1 VSNRLPCS
9 TIRPQAD
16 GSVERWDARVGR
28 WVSAPGGGTANQA
41 SASDALPARAAA
53 PAAVAVQRMQPATVG
68 FQQPARRVSAR
79 MYAGARGSRFNV
91 GLGSSGNSSA
101 DAELSSSLA
110 QLRAASRQIV
120 RDAPYAKRA
129 RAIVVNNI
137 IGAGIGMQAQVKSTR
152 GRLNRRINE
161 DIERAWCEWCDPR
174 HCHTGG
180 TLHFAD
186 LERAAMGQVFD
197 AGESF
202 IRIHYAAM
210 GGGAVPLSLELVE
223 AERLADNLFQPGPT
237 GPDNEVRLGVE
248 VDVRFQR
255 PVAYWIRRRHAG
267 DIRAPGNAIDRYERV
282 PADEII
288 HLRVVD
294 RWPQTRGEPWL
305 HAVVRKLDSIDQ
317 YTTSELR
324 AAQND
329 ATMFGSVKTT
339 AVDGGPLAN
348 NQQEQKDEAARPEMQ
363 IEDGVIVDL
372 EPGEELDYHTP
383 TRPNTA
389 LDPFLRYMLREV
401 SAGIPGVSYASLSND
416 YSQANYSSERVSQLD
431 MRDTWRVF
439 QQWWLRNFR
448 HRLHRLWLQQ
458 AVLARAVPAVAR
470 EQYAPDPRKFEAVK
484 FKPRGW
490 NWVDPTKEVAAY
502 KEAEK
507 AGYIS
512 AEDVIAQTANGMDIE
527 DVVDAMARSRDLYEE
542 AGIVRDTDVAATNAA
557 TAGKVAQASAPAA
570 GPPDPEEDS
579 EGDSPD
585 TNNQN
590 DPPRRA
596 RVVQLGGR

>member
-1 VSNRLPCS
+1 MPDHHS

-28 WVSAPGGGTANQA
+28 WVRGGAAAQPALQQPQQSVLAGLLHAEAAAAAQRQPGQASSQA
-41 SASDALPARAAA
+41 SA
-53 PAAVAVQRMQPATVG
+53 
-68 FQQPARRVSAR
+68 RRISAR
-79 MYAGARGSRFNV
+79 MYAGARSTRFNV
-91 GLGSSGNSSA
+91 GLGFSGNTSA
-101 DAELSSSLA
+101 DAELSTSLT
-110 QLRAASRQIV
+110 QLRAAARQIV

-152 GRLNRRINE
+152 GRLTRRINE
-161 DIERAWCEWCDPR
+161 DIERAWCDWCDPR

-180 TLHFAD
+180 SLHFAD
-186 LERAAMGQVFD
+186 LERAGMGQVFD
-197 AGESF
+197 AGEAIF
-202 IRIHYAAM
+202 RIHFAAF
-210 GGGAVPLSLELVE
+210 GGGPVPLSLELVE
-223 AERLADNLFQPGPT
+223 AERLADNLFQPGPISA
-237 GPDNEVRLGVE
+237 DNEVRLGVE

-288 HLRVVD
+288 HLRVID
-294 RWPQTRGEPWL
+294 RWPQTRGEPWM
-305 HAVVRKLDSIDQ
+305 HTVVRKLDSIDQ
-317 YTTSELR
+317 YTASELR
-324 AAQND
+324 AAQAD
-329 ATMFGSVKTT
+329 ATQFGSVKSQPDPT
-339 AVDGGPLAN
+339 ATGPRLAN
-348 NQQEQKDEAARPEMQ
+348 NATEQAAGEKPQLQ
-363 IEDGVIVDL
+363 IEDGAIIDL

-448 HRLHRLWLQQ
+448 QRLHKLWLQQ
-458 AVLARAVPAVAR
+458 AVLARAVPSVAL
-470 EQYAPDPRKFEAVK
+470 EQYGPDPRKFEAVK

-512 AEDVIAQTANGMDIE
+512 AEDVIAQTANGLDIE
-527 DVVDAMARSRDLYEE
+527 DVVDAMARSRDLYAE
-542 AGIVRDTDVAATNAA
+542 AGIVRDTDVAASNAA
-557 TAGKVAQASAPAA
+557 AAKEPPAITA
-570 GPPDPEEDS
+570 PPDPDDDDS
-579 EGDSPD
+579 A
-585 TNNQN
+585 NNQD
-590 DPPRRA
+590 DPPRRVVSLA
-596 RVVQLGGR
+596 R